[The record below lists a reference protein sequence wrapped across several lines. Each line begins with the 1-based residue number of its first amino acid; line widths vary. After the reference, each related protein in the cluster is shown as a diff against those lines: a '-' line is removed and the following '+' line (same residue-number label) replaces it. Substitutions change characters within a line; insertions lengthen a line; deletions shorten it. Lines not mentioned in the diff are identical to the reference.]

1 MTNLSLVWKGREE
14 HQDRGPSAH
23 LREDAA
29 RPRTRVAPPSQQ
41 RQDRLP
47 DLHCERRR
55 IRDLRDGHAG
65 DMRRLGR
72 GMECDDLGLLVVRRA
87 AARYRVGSPGPG
99 AAHGAHHPVDQMAW
113 HWGAMMMTAN
123 LTVCFVLLYALA
135 PSGDAAPA
143 GGPDTA
149 GLERAVTE
157 AEAGFKKGSVSEADL
172 DAAREQLADAR
183 LRAATAKE
191 NAPAAMV
198 ELKRIADIR
207 SRAVDR
213 TRAALAFGAASAAD
227 LDAAQERLTKTQLR
241 IARARGNAKDIIR
254 HLTTLLQ
261 KAGARLERTKRL
273 FRIGMA
279 AKDDV
284 AAAEKAQRQA
294 GEDLSAAQRA
304 LRQGGSP

>member
-1 MTNLSLVWKGREE
+1 
-14 HQDRGPSAH
+14 
-23 LREDAA
+23 
-29 RPRTRVAPPSQQ
+29 
-41 RQDRLP
+41 
-47 DLHCERRR
+47 
-55 IRDLRDGHAG
+55 
-65 DMRRLGR
+65 
-72 GMECDDLGLLVVRRA
+72 
-87 AARYRVGSPGPG
+87 
-99 AAHGAHHPVDQMAW
+99 
-113 HWGAMMMTAN
+113 MTAN